1 MISYEEYCAL
11 YEELERKAM
20 ELLRELHDAD
30 PIDGF
35 EWLRL
40 DSIDTQDVY
49 LTGVKKSTKLYSTWE
64 DIDFDIPTKALFDP
78 QIWQDEVNNRALLK
92 AKREADKIK
101 LAEEAEIKKAESRRQ
116 QYEKLKKE
124 FES

>member
-30 PIDGF
+30 PIKGF
-35 EWLRL
+35 KWLDVQSIGKDDITYTGIEWWSYGGR
-40 DSIDTQDVY
+40 
-49 LTGVKKSTKLYSTWE
+49 E
-64 DIDFDIPTKALFDP
+64 DYDFDIPTKALFDP

-101 LAEEAEIKKAESRRQ
+101 LAQENEIRKAEMRRQ
-116 QYEKLKKE
+116 QYERLKKE